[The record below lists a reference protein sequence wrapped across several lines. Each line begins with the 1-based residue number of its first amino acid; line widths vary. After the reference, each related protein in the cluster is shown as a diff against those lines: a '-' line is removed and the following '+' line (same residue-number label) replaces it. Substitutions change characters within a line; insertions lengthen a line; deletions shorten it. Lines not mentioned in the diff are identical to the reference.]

1 MKRALTALTLAA
13 CLLVCSM
20 ALASEAEVEIAYLP
34 EGGFRFCYPA
44 ALAPQNTQDE
54 ADVLLYAADAAGNVL
69 CVLRY
74 AAGSGV
80 ALESLEASLR
90 ADEACT
96 DVQLVDAR
104 SVAYLTYA
112 ADGNVNT
119 VIAGDDGN
127 LYEIMLSGEETFT
140 ETAAELVRS
149 SFTPG

>member
-1 MKRALTALTLAA
+1 M
-13 CLLVCSM
+13 
-20 ALASEAEVEIAYLP
+20 
-34 EGGFRFCYPA
+34 
-44 ALAPQNTQDE
+44 
-54 ADVLLYAADAAGNVL
+54 
-69 CVLRY
+69 LRY

-90 ADEACT
+90 ADKACT

-140 ETAAELVRS
+140 ETAVELVRS
-149 SFTPG
+149 SLTPG

>member
-69 CVLRY
+69 CVLRIRRGQRRG
-74 AAGSGV
+74 AG
-80 ALESLEASLR
+80 
-90 ADEACT
+90 
-96 DVQLVDAR
+96 
-104 SVAYLTYA
+104 
-112 ADGNVNT
+112 
-119 VIAGDDGN
+119 IA
-127 LYEIMLSGEETFT
+127 
-140 ETAAELVRS
+140 
-149 SFTPG
+149 